1 MEKFANLFTLIVV
14 WRGCWPQRALF
25 ARAAWH
31 PGAAAGR
38 GRVMAPLAGGHV
50 REGEALVAVGG
61 VSTSGMQVQQVYELM
76 RRQMEA
82 TSGTTITMQFAARV

>member
-1 MEKFANLFTLIVV
+1 MLPIEVV
-14 WRGCWPQRALF
+14 DAGGPRRHPQQRRRALGVGGASGRAEGDGGVEK
-25 ARAAWH
+25 ARQA
-31 PGAAAGR
+31 
-38 GRVMAPLAGGHV
+38 GHV